1 VSSVASPTSRSERA
15 TQSDLVIR
23 LRQNAGLITA
33 VALFCLVYLFYHLV
47 HPKGFSSAVLV
58 QNADEVFTL
67 ATLAM
72 AQTVP
77 VLAAGLDLSV
87 GALMTLVDC
96 LASYLLTY
104 SDKAQVF
111 NIDIGALH
119 LPVLLLPGGA
129 AGVWLGAIICL
140 LTGLLG
146 GFINGCVVVY
156 GRIQPIIATL
166 ATGAIYMGLA
176 LYLRPTP
183 GGKIGDD
190 LNWAMTNTLGDFAS
204 TVHIFDDGAAGWF
217 APIAGIPVPAILLLL
232 IAAVV
237 WAPFRRTVTGRTV
250 YAIGS
255 AEGAAYM
262 SGLAIQRARLA
273 AFTLGGFFAGCG
285 GLFLA
290 IQTSSG
296 NADIPQAG
304 EYTLNSIAAVVI
316 GGTSLLGGSGGAIGS
331 LFGALI
337 LRVIS
342 FCFRIFDV
350 PPLLQP
356 LFEGIVLL
364 VAVSLGA
371 LRVLRVKN
379 TLELFR

>member
-1 VSSVASPTSRSERA
+1 VSDAASTAAPEDRRRR
-15 TQSDLVIR
+15 SDLMIR
-23 LRQNAGLITA
+23 LRQNTGFVTA
-33 VALFCLVYLFYHLV
+33 FVLFCLVYFAYQLV

-67 ATLAM
+67 AMLAM

-96 LASYLLTY
+96 LASYLL
-104 SDKAQVF
+104 VF
-111 NIDIGALH
+111 SEHARVFAIDIGALH
-119 LPVLLLPGGA
+119 LPVMALPGGVL
-129 AGVWLGAIICL
+129 GVFVGGIICL
-140 LTGLLG
+140 IAGLLA
-146 GFINGCVVVY
+146 GFVNGCVVVY

-166 ATGAIYMGLA
+166 ATGAIYIGFA

-183 GGKIGDD
+183 GGKISDD
-190 LNWAMTNTLGDFAS
+190 LNWATTNTLGDFAS
-204 TVHIFDDGAAGWF
+204 TVHIFDDGAAAWF
-217 APIAGIPVPAILLLL
+217 APIAWIPVPFVLLAL
-232 IAAVV
+232 IAVAVWV
-237 WAPFRRTVTGRTV
+237 PFRRTVTGRTV

-316 GGTSLLGGSGGAIGS
+316 GGTSLLGGAGGAIGS

-342 FCFRIFDV
+342 FYFRIFDV

>member
-1 VSSVASPTSRSERA
+1 M
-15 TQSDLVIR
+15 SDLAMR
-23 LRQNAGLITA
+23 ARQNVAFLTA
-33 VALFCLVYLFYHLV
+33 VGLFFVVYLIYHMS

-67 ATLAM
+67 AMVAV

-87 GALMTLVDC
+87 GALMTMVGC
-96 LASYLLTY
+96 CASYLLTGT
-104 SDKAQVF
+104 SAPLALEIAGHSLPLGSLPAGVPGLL
-111 NIDIGALH
+111 IGIVLCMAIGAL
-119 LPVLLLPGGA
+119 
-129 AGVWLGAIICL
+129 
-140 LTGLLG
+140 G
-146 GFINGCVVVY
+146 GFVNGLVVVY

-166 ATGAIYMGLA
+166 ATGAIYIGIA
-176 LYLRPTP
+176 LFLRPQP
-183 GGKIGDD
+183 GGKIDED
-190 LNWAMTNTLGDFAS
+190 LNWALTNSLGEFAS
-204 TVHIFDDGAAGWF
+204 TVHIFNDGAAPWF
-217 APIAGIPVPAILLLL
+217 APFAGIPTPVVLLALILLL
-232 IAAVV
+232 V
-237 WAPFRRTVTGRTV
+237 WVPFRATVTGRTV

-262 SGLAIQRARLA
+262 SGLNVNRARIV
-273 AFTLGGFFAGCG
+273 AFTLGGFFAGLG

-304 EYTLNSIAAVVI
+304 AYTLNSIASVVI
-316 GGTSLLGGSGGAIGS
+316 GGTSLLGGAGGALGS
-331 LFGALI
+331 VFGAMM

-342 FCFRIFDV
+342 FFFRIFDIA
-350 PPLLQP
+350 PLLQP
-356 LFEGIVLL
+356 LVEGLILL
-364 VAVSLGA
+364 AAVSVGS

>member
-1 VSSVASPTSRSERA
+1 VSSLTSAAPANKRNA
-15 TQSDLVIR
+15 GADLLIR
-23 LRQNAGLITA
+23 LRQNIGLVTA
-33 VALFCLVYLFYHLV
+33 VGLFVVVYLFYHLI

-58 QNADEVFTL
+58 QNADEIFTL
-67 ATLAM
+67 AMLAM

-96 LASYLLTY
+96 LASYLLAY
-104 SDKAQVF
+104 SEQG
-111 NIDIGALH
+111 IALH
-119 LPVLLLPGGA
+119 IDLGSLHIPLFTLPGGT
-129 AGVWLGAIICL
+129 AGVVIGAILCL
-140 LTGLLG
+140 LAGLLG
-146 GFINGCVVVY
+146 GFLNGCVVVY

-166 ATGAIYMGLA
+166 ATGAIFIGIA
-176 LYLRPTP
+176 LFLRPTP
-183 GGKIGDD
+183 GGKIDED
-190 LNWAMTNTLGDFAS
+190 LNWAMTNSLGDFAS
-204 TVHIFDDGAAGWF
+204 TVHIFDDGAAAWF
-217 APIAGIPVPAILLLL
+217 APFAWIPVPFVLLLL
-232 IAAVV
+232 IAVVV
-237 WAPFRRTVTGRTV
+237 WLPFRRTVTGRTV

-262 SGLAIQRARLA
+262 SGLAIHRARLA

-304 EYTLNSIAAVVI
+304 EYTLNSIASVVI
-316 GGTSLLGGSGGAIGS
+316 GGTSLLGGTGGAIGS

-342 FCFRIFDV
+342 FCFRIFDI

-364 VAVSLGA
+364 IAVSLGA

>member
-1 VSSVASPTSRSERA
+1 
-15 TQSDLVIR
+15 
-23 LRQNAGLITA
+23 
-33 VALFCLVYLFYHLV
+33 
-47 HPKGFSSAVLV
+47 
-58 QNADEVFTL
+58 
-67 ATLAM
+67 
-72 AQTVP
+72 VP
-77 VLAAGLDLSV
+77 
-87 GALMTLVDC
+87 
-96 LASYLLTY
+96 
-104 SDKAQVF
+104 F
-111 NIDIGALH
+111 
-119 LPVLLLPGGA
+119 VLLLLVA
-129 AGVWLGAIICL
+129 
-140 LTGLLG
+140 
-146 GFINGCVVVY
+146 VVV
-156 GRIQPIIATL
+156 
-166 ATGAIYMGLA
+166 
-176 LYLRPTP
+176 
-183 GGKIGDD
+183 
-190 LNWAMTNTLGDFAS
+190 W
-204 TVHIFDDGAAGWF
+204 V
-217 APIAGIPVPAILLLL
+217 
-232 IAAVV
+232 
-237 WAPFRRTVTGRTV
+237 PFRRTITGRTI

-262 SGLAIQRARLA
+262 SGLSIQRARLA

-331 LFGALI
+331 LIGALI

>member
-1 VSSVASPTSRSERA
+1 
-15 TQSDLVIR
+15 
-23 LRQNAGLITA
+23 
-33 VALFCLVYLFYHLV
+33 
-47 HPKGFSSAVLV
+47 
-58 QNADEVFTL
+58 
-67 ATLAM
+67 
-72 AQTVP
+72 
-77 VLAAGLDLSV
+77 
-87 GALMTLVDC
+87 
-96 LASYLLTY
+96 
-104 SDKAQVF
+104 
-111 NIDIGALH
+111 
-119 LPVLLLPGGA
+119 
-129 AGVWLGAIICL
+129 
-140 LTGLLG
+140 
-146 GFINGCVVVY
+146 
-156 GRIQPIIATL
+156 
-166 ATGAIYMGLA
+166 
-176 LYLRPTP
+176 
-183 GGKIGDD
+183 
-190 LNWAMTNTLGDFAS
+190 
-204 TVHIFDDGAAGWF
+204 
-217 APIAGIPVPAILLLL
+217 
-232 IAAVV
+232 
-237 WAPFRRTVTGRTV
+237 
-250 YAIGS
+250 
-255 AEGAAYM
+255 M

-273 AFTLGGFFAGCG
+273 AFALGGFFAGCG

>member
-1 VSSVASPTSRSERA
+1 VSSLASAAPPNKRRA
-15 TQSDLVIR
+15 GADLLIR
-23 LRQNAGLITA
+23 LRQNVGLITA
-33 VALFCLVYLFYHLV
+33 VGLFCVVYLFYHLI

-58 QNADEVFTL
+58 QNADEIFTL
-67 ATLAM
+67 AMLAM

-96 LASYLLTY
+96 LASYLLAY
-104 SDKAQVF
+104 SEQGIALH
-111 NIDIGALH
+111 IDIGGAYIPLGT
-119 LPVLLLPGGA
+119 LPGGGL
-129 AGVWLGAIICL
+129 GVVIGAIICL

-146 GFINGCVVVY
+146 GFLNGCVVVY

-166 ATGAIYMGLA
+166 ATGAIFIGLA
-176 LYLRPTP
+176 LFLRPTP
-183 GGKIGDD
+183 GGKIDED
-190 LNWAMTNTLGDFAS
+190 LNWAMTNSLGDFAS
-204 TVHIFDDGAAGWF
+204 TVHIFDDGAAAWF
-217 APIAGIPVPAILLLL
+217 APLAWIPVPFVLLLL
-232 IAAVV
+232 IAVVV
-237 WAPFRRTVTGRTV
+237 WLPFRRSVTGRTV

-262 SGLAIQRARLA
+262 SGLAIHRARLA

-304 EYTLNSIAAVVI
+304 EYTLNSIASVVI
-316 GGTSLLGGSGGAIGS
+316 GGTSLLGGTGGAIGS

-342 FCFRIFDV
+342 FCFRIFDI
-350 PPLLQP
+350 PPLMQP
-356 LFEGIVLL
+356 LFEGVVLL
-364 VAVSLGA
+364 IAVSLGA